1 MRRLSALVLC
11 LPLALAA
18 CGGASG
24 DNAEK
29 SAQDSKGSGALPEV
43 EGDFGKKPKIEKTKG
58 KAPAKLE
65 TKVLK
70 EGDGKEVKKGDL
82 LVAHYLGQT
91 WRENKV
97 FDTSFD
103 RGEPAGFGI
112 GNGQV
117 IKGWDQALVGKKVG
131 SRVLLSVPPKL
142 GYGPNGNPQGGIKG
156 DDTLVFVVD
165 VINSFGKD
173 TATKGTAVTNVPAG
187 LPKVQ
192 GAPGKKPTVDVKGVR
207 PPKAAKSAVL
217 VRGEGD
223 KIDPKKNLVV
233 QAIQVDLKTGKPVFS
248 SWEQT
253 PVAIKADRVPGLA
266 QAVTGQNVGS
276 RVLLTVP
283 GAQGGEAQPGQG
295 PAAIVVDVL
304 GMF

>member
-18 CGGASG
+18 CGGGSG
-24 DNAEK
+24 DNAD
-29 SAQDSKGSGALPEV
+29 SPARDSKGASGSLPQV
-43 EGDFGKKPKIEKTKG
+43 KGDFGKKPTVKAPSG
-58 KAPAKLE
+58 KPPAKLE

-70 EGDGKEVKKGDL
+70 EGDGKQVKKGDL

-97 FDTSFD
+97 FDNSFD

-112 GNGQV
+112 GTGQV

-131 SRVLLSVPPKL
+131 SRVLLSVPPNL

-165 VINSFGKD
+165 VINTFGKD
-173 TATKGTAVTNVPAG
+173 ASAEGTAVTDVPAG
-187 LPKVQ
+187 MPKVS
-192 GAPGKKPTVDVKGVR
+192 GGPGSKPKVNVKGVVA
-207 PPKAAKSAVL
+207 PKAAKSAVV
-217 VRGEGD
+217 VRGGGD

-233 QAIQVDLKTGKPVFS
+233 HAIQVDLKTGKQVFS
-248 SWEQT
+248 SWENS

-266 QAVTGQNVGS
+266 QAVQGQNVGS
-276 RVLLTVP
+276 RVLLAVP
-283 GAQGGEAQPGQG
+283 GAKGAAQPGQG
-295 PAAIVVDVL
+295 PAAIVVDVV